1 MTNSKKIVYRSIVVI
16 IVSIA
21 MAFLFSPLLQRN
33 LYDDIRS
40 LFLYKREFLWQFRYD
55 WGLGL
60 KSFDSIRFVKVEM
73 LTVFFVFVGF
83 IFVVG
88 KNRYYDIL
96 YRYRWLIGL
105 LALFFLVVN
114 KVNGD
119 SLSIIGTYGVSDPT
133 QLGEFTNPIY
143 GEVRSIRSDEFIVTS
158 PAMLNSLINNTYF
171 SSMGLLNYIT
181 NPAMIIA
188 RFINIFGIE
197 YTYSFLWF
205 YKIIFGILFSFE
217 FFMLLTNKKKKI
229 SIVCTMMIYL
239 SAFYLWW
246 GFPSHVSY
254 MQAAIVTAD
263 KFINNKEK
271 VKQIVWLYLT
281 GILVYGFAINLY
293 PAWQVPCGYI
303 GLCLLVWLIYKNWD
317 RIKEFGK
324 FEYILLAI
332 AFVCAIVAAVI
343 FVYSSMDYIKTIMN
357 SEYPGH
363 RIDYGGDSGPVNK
376 IYCYLVN
383 TLFAF
388 KDYNVSNNSE
398 MSAFISFFPIPTIIL
413 WGRLIR
419 NKKKDILSIL
429 LTAVMCLIFIYCY
442 IGLPEIV
449 GTVTLMKY
457 STVFRAIDM
466 VGYIQI
472 LFLAIYFS
480 YDNEENNISIKEK
493 IVEFVLS
500 IILTIIVV
508 NKCISIQNDYLN
520 TLEII
525 ILSLLFGIIIF
536 LMCFKYV
543 KNRYNI
549 LMSLIAFVCLLTGV
563 YIRPIVI
570 GLDSIYSRPVYSDI
584 KKIVENDD
592 NGKWIA
598 LNGDYVSS
606 YMTACGADV
615 INMVNTSPNLELWSK
630 LDEDGE
636 YLYEYNRYAHILI
649 TFTEDE
655 TSFYTNPSTPD
666 CFTLFLSYK
675 DICKL
680 DVSYIA
686 SLTDISGIDN
696 QYVSFEEISSSDIIR
711 LYRICYK

>member
-1 MTNSKKIVYRSIVVI
+1 MTNSKKIVYRSIVLI

-105 LALFFLVVN
+105 FVLFFLVVN

-119 SLSIIGTYGVSDPT
+119 SLPIIGTYGLSDFT
-133 QLGEFTNPIY
+133 ELGKFANPIY
-143 GEVRSIRSDEFIVTS
+143 GEVRPIRTDEYIVSS
-158 PAMLNSLINNTYF
+158 PILLNSLINDTYF
-171 SSMGLLNYIT
+171 SSMGVLNYIT

-188 RFINIFGIE
+188 RVINIFGIE
-197 YTYSFLWF
+197 YIYSFLWF
-205 YKIIFGILFSFE
+205 YKTIFGILFSFE

-239 SAFYLWW
+239 SSFYLWW
-246 GFPSHVSY
+246 GLPPHVSY

-271 VKQIVWLYLT
+271 IKRIIWLYLT
-281 GILVYGFAINLY
+281 GILVYGFATDLY
-293 PAWQVPCGYI
+293 PAWQVPYGYI

-317 RIKEFGK
+317 KIKEFGK

-332 AFVCAIVAAVI
+332 AFVGAIVAAVI
-343 FVYSSMDYIKTIMN
+343 FVYSSMDYIQTIMN

-363 RIDYGGDSGPVNK
+363 RIDYGGDSGFVNK

-413 WGRLIR
+413 WVRLIR

-429 LTAVMCLIFIYCY
+429 LTVVMCFIFIYCY
-442 IGLPEIV
+442 IGLPQIV
-449 GTVTLMKY
+449 GTLILMKY

-480 YDNEENNISIKEK
+480 YENDENIISTKIK
-493 IVEFVLS
+493 IIEFVLS

-508 NKCISIQNDYLN
+508 NKCISIQNGYLN
-520 TLEII
+520 NWEMI

-543 KNRYNI
+543 RNRYNI
-549 LMSLIAFVCLLTGV
+549 LMSLIAFVCLLTGIYV
-563 YIRPIVI
+563 RPIVI

-584 KKIVENDD
+584 REIVENDD

-598 LNGDYVSS
+598 LDGDYVSS

-630 LDEDGE
+630 VDEDGE
-636 YLYEYNRYAHILI
+636 YLYEYNRFAHIFI
-649 TFTEDE
+649 TFTDDE
-655 TSFYTNPSTPD
+655 TSFYTDPSIQD
-666 CFTLFLSYK
+666 SFTLFLSYK

-686 SLTDISGIDN
+686 SINDMSGIDN
-696 QYVSFEEISSSDIIR
+696 QYVKFEEISDDDTIK
-711 LYRICYK
+711 LYRINYK